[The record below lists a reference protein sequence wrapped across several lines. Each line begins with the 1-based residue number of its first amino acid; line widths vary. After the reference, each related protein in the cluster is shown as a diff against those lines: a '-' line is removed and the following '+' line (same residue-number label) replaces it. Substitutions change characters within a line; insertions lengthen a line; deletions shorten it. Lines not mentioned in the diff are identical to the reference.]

1 MSNFDESF
9 DGDVDENYVEDYE
22 GEEIEGEE
30 IDGEEIVDEDMDMI
44 DEDMDIVDEEQVQNE
59 DHEIERENDNES
71 EIIRNRKRSWVWNYF
86 LFDDNIKKARCN
98 LCKALITTSKG
109 STTGMSNHMK
119 SRHKITKDGNE
130 ERKNQLTLQESINS
144 SKDLVS
150 SIYYLILFFDYSII

>member
-9 DGDVDENYVEDYE
+9 DGDVDENYVDYE
-22 GEEIEGEE
+22 GEG
-30 IDGEEIVDEDMDMI
+30 IDGEEIVEDMDMI

-130 ERKNQLTLQESINS
+130 E
-144 SKDLVS
+144 
-150 SIYYLILFFDYSII
+150 

>member
-22 GEEIEGEE
+22 GEG
-30 IDGEEIVDEDMDMI
+30 IDGEEIVKNMDMI

-59 DHEIERENDNES
+59 NHEIERENDNES

-86 LFDDNIKKARCN
+86 LFDDNVKKARCN
-98 LCKALITTSKG
+98 LCKTLIITSKG

-130 ERKNQLTLQESINS
+130 ERKNQLTLQESIQNS

>member
-22 GEEIEGEE
+22 GEG
-30 IDGEEIVDEDMDMI
+30 IDGEEIVEDMDMI

-86 LFDDNIKKARCN
+86 LFDDNVKKARCN
-98 LCKALITTSKG
+98 LCKTLITISKG

-130 ERKNQLTLQESINS
+130 ERKNQLTLQESIQNS